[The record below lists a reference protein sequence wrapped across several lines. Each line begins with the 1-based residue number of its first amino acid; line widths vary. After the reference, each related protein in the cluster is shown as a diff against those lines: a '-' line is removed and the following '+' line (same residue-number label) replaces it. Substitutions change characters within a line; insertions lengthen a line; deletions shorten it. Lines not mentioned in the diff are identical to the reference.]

1 MTHDADSKPAMPGM
15 PPLPPH
21 PPAPAARTGLAHA
34 SLAGAVG
41 DALGPPMEEA
51 HAIVQEFL
59 RSGKIARAQLQRLGA
74 AVEDGLL
81 VAQQSRQLA
90 TLAEPLRASTGAAQ
104 RLDILV
110 SQALAR
116 QMPSLQ
122 HHRVQVR
129 QHSASPAWVA
139 IDAELLQRLLD
150 AAIAWCTRPDH
161 RLTVSLDASGD
172 MAIALLRLR
181 LRADGASPTGP
192 DTRQR
197 LSWHLLE
204 TLARVTGTRL
214 AHQSHGDETVLTLGL
229 PQLHE
234 VAADPL
240 PGDLLTSQ
248 DSLVGSAAVPLQHQ
262 RVLLITRHE
271 VVRLEVE
278 HVCESLGALV
288 DWVAT
293 GTAAQRQFAQTRA
306 DLVLVDARNID
317 AATQRLQQEL
327 QAAAP
332 DIPWI
337 EIAQDAASA
346 SLTQWMREDS
356 LTLHNLRSQ
365 LASTLL
371 YGLSRAHAR

>member
-1 MTHDADSKPAMPGM
+1 MTHDPAPDPAMPGI
-15 PPLPPH
+15 PPLPLH
-21 PPAPAARTGLAHA
+21 PTATASGMARAHA
-34 SLAGAVG
+34 SLATAIG

-51 HAIVQEFL
+51 HAIVQAFL
-59 RSGKIARAQLQRLGA
+59 RSGKISRAQLQRLGA
-74 AVEDGLL
+74 AVEDGLQ

-90 TLAEPLRASTGAAQ
+90 ALAEPLRPATGQPQ

-129 QHSASPAWVA
+129 QQSTAPAWVA
-139 IDAELLQRLLD
+139 TDAELLQRLLD
-150 AAIAWCTRPDH
+150 AAIAWCIRPDH
-161 RLTVSLDASGD
+161 SLTVSLDASGD

-181 LRADGASPTGP
+181 LRADGAAPATP
-192 DTRQR
+192 VTRQH

-204 TLARVTGTRL
+204 TLARATGSRL
-214 AHQSHGDETVLTLGL
+214 ARQNHGDETVLTLGL
-229 PQLHE
+229 QQLHE
-234 VAADPL
+234 VTPDPL

-327 QAAAP
+327 QSTAP
-332 DIPWI
+332 EIPWI
-337 EIAQDAASA
+337 EIAQDAASP

>member
-1 MTHDADSKPAMPGM
+1 MTYAPGTDDSGTPPSPRLAAGSAVHAGAD
-15 PPLPPH
+15 
-21 PPAPAARTGLAHA
+21 
-34 SLAGAVG
+34 LAGAIG
-41 DALGPPMEEA
+41 DALGPPMEQA

-59 RSGKIARAQLQRLGA
+59 RSGRISRAQLLALGA
-74 AVEDGLL
+74 AVEDGLQ

-90 TLAEPLRASTGAAQ
+90 LLDSPPRTAMGTPQ

-122 HHRVQVR
+122 QHRITVR
-129 QHSASPAWVA
+129 QQTSMPVWVA
-139 IDAELLQRLLD
+139 IEPALLQGLID
-150 AAIAWCTRPDH
+150 AAIACCMRPDH
-161 RLTVSLDASGD
+161 RLAVSIDASGD
-172 MAIALLRLR
+172 TGLALLRLR
-181 LRADGASPTGP
+181 LHADDAAQAGP
-192 DTRQR
+192 DARQG
-197 LSWHLLE
+197 LSWHLLDG
-204 TLARVTGTRL
+204 LARTAGARLTRQ
-214 AHQSHGDETVLTLGL
+214 AQGREAVLTLGL
-229 PQLHE
+229 QQIHD

-248 DSLVGSAAVPLQHQ
+248 DSLVGSATVPLQHQ
-262 RVLLITRHE
+262 RVLLITRHD
-271 VVRLEVE
+271 VVRQEVE

-317 AATQRLQQEL
+317 AATQRLHQEL
-327 QAAAP
+327 QAAHP
-332 DIPWI
+332 EIPWI
-337 EIAQDAASA
+337 EIAQDAASV

-371 YGLSRAHAR
+371 YGLSRVNAR